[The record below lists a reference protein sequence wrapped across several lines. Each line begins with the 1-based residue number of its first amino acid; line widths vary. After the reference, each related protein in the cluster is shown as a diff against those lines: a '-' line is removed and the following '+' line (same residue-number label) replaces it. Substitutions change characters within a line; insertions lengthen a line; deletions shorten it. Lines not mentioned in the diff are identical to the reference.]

1 MKGSS
6 CVAIA
11 VLLCCHVRRDMRVW
25 HCAMHIV
32 VAVLGVAAACV
43 ILLSIVCCTWAS

>member
-1 MKGSS
+1 M
-6 CVAIA
+6 IA

-25 HCAMHIV
+25 HCAMQIV
-32 VAVLGVAAACV
+32 VAVSGFLGVAAACV